1 MVANPEWSI
10 KDAAAQS
17 GRCRKRF
24 AQLLRLSFLAPEI
37 VKRIVEGHPAD
48 WIPRDLMEV
57 ALPAVGKR
65 SRRCWVSLE
74 GNRPAALRRRV
85 EVSERELRL
94 PSYKDNRLRKNRFG
108 PRAYPQLF
116 WQAAAN
122 APLAREV
129 WTSAWRDGSADSRM
143 YRQQLRSLGLTAALG
158 RPQNPGKRV
167 IISRGIF
174 VVRY

>member
-108 PRAYPQLF
+108 PEPIRSYFGKLRRMRHLLVRSGLRRGETALRIRACTGSNFGLSASRQLSG
-116 WQAAAN
+116 
-122 APLAREV
+122 ARKIPEN
-129 WTSAWRDGSADSRM
+129 G
-143 YRQQLRSLGLTAALG
+143 
-158 RPQNPGKRV
+158 
-167 IISRGIF
+167 
-174 VVRY
+174 